1 MRGLL
6 SLMLLST
13 LSLSSVLAVD
23 PYQTKPAGMKPI
35 CDNSY
40 VEIKN
45 LPPLRDQGVYG
56 LCYAHSSLL
65 LLEHLRCSRSS
76 SPSTCYKNAGSVL
89 HLARFNTQNG
99 QRIVAGGYPGN
110 VLENFRYN
118 GGKLAS
124 ESCAP
129 YEKWSDL
136 AKLSPPKDDSGE
148 YDYFYSMWQKLREN
162 SSYDNKLCLANELK
176 DAGFNQNIQELISV
190 IDKVNEMSWKELRYK
205 ILVPESC
212 LNQSMKYPDYEILPY
227 PRKGTDK
234 KDFKSIR
241 DQIYRSLSK
250 GYPLEA
256 SFCAVKDSSGVC
268 GYHSATIVGQRH
280 VCDLSQCRLQFR
292 IQNSY
297 GESWQKYNDNG
308 WVDGE
313 NLTKLMADPSMGITT
328 IIPKGETLNQNLN
341 APFYR
346 NSPVG
351 LGTQRSNHSSG
362 KSCWSVS
369 PSDIEY
375 SQESTLS
382 PVTTFDNSF
391 IKPFPEKKNEEKEVK
406 KNVLYICK
414 KDGQTLFTDLP
425 TPDMNCRV
433 R

>member
-136 AKLSPPKDDSGE
+136 AKLSPQRMIQGNMITSI
-148 YDYFYSMWQKLREN
+148 
-162 SSYDNKLCLANELK
+162 LC
-176 DAGFNQNIQELISV
+176 G
-190 IDKVNEMSWKELRYK
+190 
-205 ILVPESC
+205 
-212 LNQSMKYPDYEILPY
+212 
-227 PRKGTDK
+227 
-234 KDFKSIR
+234 
-241 DQIYRSLSK
+241 RSLGKTPPMIINFVLPMSLK
-250 GYPLEA
+250 MLDLTRI
-256 SFCAVKDSSGVC
+256 FRSS
-268 GYHSATIVGQRH
+268 
-280 VCDLSQCRLQFR
+280 
-292 IQNSY
+292 
-297 GESWQKYNDNG
+297 
-308 WVDGE
+308 
-313 NLTKLMADPSMGITT
+313 
-328 IIPKGETLNQNLN
+328 
-341 APFYR
+341 
-346 NSPVG
+346 
-351 LGTQRSNHSSG
+351 
-362 KSCWSVS
+362 
-369 PSDIEY
+369 
-375 SQESTLS
+375 
-382 PVTTFDNSF
+382 
-391 IKPFPEKKNEEKEVK
+391 
-406 KNVLYICK
+406 
-414 KDGQTLFTDLP
+414 
-425 TPDMNCRV
+425 
-433 R
+433 